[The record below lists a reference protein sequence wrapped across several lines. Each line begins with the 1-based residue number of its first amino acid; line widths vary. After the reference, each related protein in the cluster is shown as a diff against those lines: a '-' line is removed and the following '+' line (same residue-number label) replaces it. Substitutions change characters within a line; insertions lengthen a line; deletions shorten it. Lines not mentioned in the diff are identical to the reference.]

1 MRMKLDYRDYRSEI
15 VEKFF
20 IPLIVKER
28 EEPIE
33 ADFSQKE
40 KGIAQR
46 IPWTFVMRLKKS
58 WQIFVKKSSQVF
70 VWGIYF

>member
-40 KGIAQR
+40 KAFSK

-58 WQIFVKKSSQVF
+58 WQIFVKKSIKSLSGDIF
-70 VWGIYF
+70 